1 MTTYQLNSIL
11 LVDDDEVTN
20 FYVEH
25 LIRKMNL
32 AKEIHVAMSGQD
44 ALAYLNTQPATM
56 PDLILLDINMPIMN
70 GFEFLEAFETSPL
83 SADYKGK
90 IFMLTSSG
98 LEQDRARASQFR
110 SIAGYFIKPL
120 DKDLLGNIVQ
130 QYGGAQDPT
139 VIG

>member
-1 MTTYQLNSIL
+1 MTPSPLKSIL

-32 AKEIHVAMSGQD
+32 AQEIHVALSGQD
-44 ALAYLNTQPATM
+44 ALEFLSQLVQGADADM

-70 GFEFLEAFETSPL
+70 GFEFLEAFEH
-83 SADYKGK
+83 SALATNYHGK

-98 LEQDRARASQFR
+98 LEQDRARAAQFQ
-110 SIAGYFIKPL
+110 SLCGYFIKPL
-120 DKDLLGNIVQ
+120 NQELLGDIVQ
-130 QYGGAQDPT
+130 QFEAR
-139 VIG
+139 